1 MAQCW
6 QHSHVPKFGNWEADN
21 IPYSAYFESARREK
35 TGFINPDDPIE
46 NPEAF
51 KIVSQDI
58 YADELEVIHVKAS
71 HSHSHKSSSM
81 EKESNEVSRNHNRHH
96 LHRKS
101 RGSQGSFTTDQK
113 RSVSKGASTIGSFSS
128 SSNNNNRHKSAS
140 NSFKDHVVIYLFFKC
155 YNVF

>member
-1 MAQCW
+1 MVQCW

-35 TGFINPDDPIE
+35 AGFINPDDPIE

-51 KIVSQDI
+51 KIVGQNI
-58 YADELEVIHVKAS
+58 NADELEVIHVKAS
-71 HSHSHKSSSM
+71 HSHSQKSSSM
-81 EKESNEVSRNHNRHH
+81 EKESNEVSRNHSRRH
-96 LHRKS
+96 LHRRS
-101 RGSQGSFTTDQK
+101 RESQGSFTTDHK

-128 SSNNNNRHKSAS
+128 SSNNRHKSTS
-140 NSFKDHVVIYLFFKC
+140 HSFKDHVVIYLFLKC